1 VLSRLHTDEFYTL
14 LFSLQIYI
22 ALFNTQKS
30 EVKRFLFITQND
42 LFKLVLNKNLEYK
55 KNALKF
61 SERLAI

>member
-1 VLSRLHTDEFYTL
+1 MNFYTL

-55 KNALKF
+55 KNALRI